1 MKPIRL
7 LVDSLADADLFNS
20 QMQNARDIVSR
31 LDPARFHVSMFL
43 CGVPHPSL
51 AHRPN
56 TRFIR
61 LGARRQTL
69 RILREFIRGDHSILF
84 YIKAS
89 PASKVYLRLRR
100 LWRDKR
106 VVIGTVESQL
116 DLHNDET
123 VKKETIRLLEQTVL
137 RSDILFSNSARV
149 RVSLHEHYGL
159 NSELI
164 PTGVDTKFFTPAWN
178 RTANERSRALFVGSL
193 RRFKGPQLLVE
204 AAARFPFADFVII
217 GNGPL
222 ASELRSA
229 IKQRSLVNCEVAGSL
244 YGKDLREQYRRADIF
259 LFPSHW
265 EGSPK
270 VILEAAACG
279 LPVLARSDY
288 EPETVKHGETGFLG
302 GSDAEVLEHLGI
314 LLANSELRG
323 KLGRASRRLSERF
336 DWDIIARQWEQVF
349 LEQAAKLD
357 LSS

>member
-7 LVDSLADADLFNS
+7 LVDSFADADLFNS

-31 LDPARFHVSMFL
+31 LDPERFDVSMFL
-43 CGVPHPSL
+43 CAEPHRNL
-51 AHRPN
+51 ARRPN

-61 LGARRQTL
+61 LGARRQSL
-69 RILREFIRGDHSILF
+69 RILSEFIWGRHSILF

-89 PASKVYLRLRR
+89 PASKAYMALRR
-100 LWRDKR
+100 LWRDNR

-123 VKKETIRLLEQTVL
+123 VRKETIRLLEQTVL
-137 RSDILFSNSARV
+137 RSDILFSNSERV
-149 RVSLHEHYGL
+149 QVSLHEHYGL

-164 PTGVDTKFFTPAWN
+164 PTGVDTKFFTPAWD
-178 RTANERSRALFVGSL
+178 RSANERPRVLFVGSL

-204 AAARFPFADFVII
+204 AASRFPFADFVII
-217 GNGPL
+217 GSGPL
-222 ASELRSA
+222 DSELRAA
-229 IKQRSLVNCEVAGSL
+229 IKQRGLANCEVAGGR
-244 YGKDLREQYRRADIF
+244 YGEDLREQYRRADIF

-279 LPVLARSDY
+279 LPVLARRDY
-288 EPETVKHGETGFLG
+288 EPQTVLHGETGFLG
-302 GSDAEVLEHLGI
+302 GSDDEVLQHLRAV
-314 LLANSELRG
+314 LADGELRL

-336 DWDIIARQWEQVF
+336 DWDIIARQWEQLF
-349 LEQAAKLD
+349 LDQAAKLE